1 MSRKKKAEN
10 TPSTAV
16 EMIENTHH
24 SAAEDAE
31 DNAKTLPTVEPD
43 TLLTDAKSEVI
54 TELPTDESSYEE
66 EPQDKPEADD
76 EFSDKASELE
86 EAHRSI
92 EELTEEIKLLKE
104 QIEKLEELKRSQ
116 NRILAEIGDFVD
128 LFPEIPIEEIP
139 ETVWESVKQGAP
151 LAASYALYEKR
162 MVAEAKRIAEIN
174 AKNARRS
181 PGAAGKDTAGE
192 YFSPEDVRRMS
203 RAEVHANYSKIKDS
217 MKKWM

>member
-1 MSRKKKAEN
+1 MSRKKKQTEN
-10 TPSTAV
+10 TEQEVLTPPIETPEQPDVIAEALSEELSEEPEV
-16 EMIENTHH
+16 ESSEEDTVPFTPEKAEAADADKEP
-24 SAAEDAE
+24 AAEE
-31 DNAKTLPTVEPD
+31 N
-43 TLLTDAKSEVI
+43 
-54 TELPTDESSYEE
+54 EL
-66 EPQDKPEADD
+66 EADMQTID
-76 EFSDKASELE
+76 ALKAE
-86 EAHRSI
+86 I
-92 EELTEEIKLLKE
+92 EHLKE

-116 NRILAEIGDFVD
+116 NRILAEIGDFVS

-139 ETVWESVKQGAP
+139 DTVWESVKQGAP

-174 AKNARRS
+174 AKNAKKS

-203 RAEVHANYSKIKDS
+203 RAEVHANDSKIKDS

>member
-1 MSRKKKAEN
+1 MSRKKKQ
-10 TPSTAV
+10 V
-16 EMIENTHH
+16 QIL
-24 SAAEDAE
+24 AAEAE
-31 DNAKTLPTVEPD
+31 VLTSVTKSTEPVADEVLTENAAKEMTEVLSAESAEAPEA
-43 TLLTDAKSEVI
+43 LTDTKGLETSE
-54 TELPTDESSYEE
+54 EA
-66 EPQDKPEADD
+66 EADK
-76 EFSDKASELE
+76 ETSESNELE
-86 EAHRSI
+86 ASKKAIGELKAEIAH
-92 EELTEEIKLLKE
+92 LQE
-104 QIEKLEELKRSQ
+104 QIKKLEELKKAQ
-116 NRILAEIGDFVD
+116 NRILAEIGDFVT

-139 ETVWESVKQGAP
+139 DTVWESVKQGAP

-174 AKNARRS
+174 AKNAKRS

>member
-1 MSRKKKAEN
+1 MSRKKKQ
-10 TPSTAV
+10 TA
-16 EMIENTHH
+16 
-24 SAAEDAE
+24 
-31 DNAKTLPTVEPD
+31 
-43 TLLTDAKSEVI
+43 I
-54 TELPTDESSYEE
+54 TEHEALTPTIETPEQPDVIAEALSEELSE
-66 EPQDKPEADD
+66 EPQVESSEEDTAPFTPEETEAADADKEPTAEENELEADMQAID
-76 EFSDKASELE
+76 ALKAE
-86 EAHRSI
+86 I
-92 EELTEEIKLLKE
+92 ERLKE
-104 QIEKLEELKRSQ
+104 QIEKLEELKRAQ
-116 NRILAEIGDFVD
+116 NRILAEIGDFVS

-139 ETVWESVKQGAP
+139 DTVWESVKQGAP

-174 AKNARRS
+174 AKNAKKS

>member
-1 MSRKKKAEN
+1 MSRKKKQTASTEHEALTPTIETPEQPDVIAEAL
-10 TPSTAV
+10 S
-16 EMIENTHH
+16 EEL
-24 SAAEDAE
+24 SE
-31 DNAKTLPTVEPD
+31 EP
-43 TLLTDAKSEVI
+43 EV
-54 TELPTDESSYEE
+54 ESSEE
-66 EPQDKPEADD
+66 DTVPFTPEKAEAADADKEPAADENELEADMQTID
-76 EFSDKASELE
+76 ALKAE
-86 EAHRSI
+86 I
-92 EELTEEIKLLKE
+92 EHLKE

-116 NRILAEIGDFVD
+116 NRILAEIGDFVS

-139 ETVWESVKQGAP
+139 DTVWESVKQGAP

-174 AKNARRS
+174 AKNAKKS

>member
-1 MSRKKKAEN
+1 MSRKKKQ
-10 TPSTAV
+10 TA
-16 EMIENTHH
+16 
-24 SAAEDAE
+24 
-31 DNAKTLPTVEPD
+31 
-43 TLLTDAKSEVI
+43 I
-54 TELPTDESSYEE
+54 TEHEALTPTIETPEQPDVIAEALSEELSE
-66 EPQDKPEADD
+66 EPQIESSEEDTVPFTPEETEATDADKEPAAEENELEADMQTID
-76 EFSDKASELE
+76 ALKAE
-86 EAHRSI
+86 I
-92 EELTEEIKLLKE
+92 ERLKE
-104 QIEKLEELKRSQ
+104 QIEKLEELKRAQ
-116 NRILAEIGDFVD
+116 NRILAEIGDFVA

-139 ETVWESVKQGAP
+139 DTVWESVKQGAP

-174 AKNARRS
+174 AKNAKKS

>member
-1 MSRKKKAEN
+1 MSRKKKQTAITEHEALTPTIETPEQPDIIAEALSEELSEEPEVESSKEDTVPF
-10 TPSTAV
+10 TPEET
-16 EMIENTHH
+16 E
-24 SAAEDAE
+24 AAEADKEPAAE
-31 DNAKTLPTVEPD
+31 EN
-43 TLLTDAKSEVI
+43 
-54 TELPTDESSYEE
+54 EL
-66 EPQDKPEADD
+66 EADMQAID
-76 EFSDKASELE
+76 ALKAE
-86 EAHRSI
+86 I
-92 EELTEEIKLLKE
+92 ERLKE

-116 NRILAEIGDFVD
+116 NRILAEIGDFVS

-139 ETVWESVKQGAP
+139 DTVWESVKQGAP

-174 AKNARRS
+174 AKNAKKS

>member
-1 MSRKKKAEN
+1 MSRKKKQTVSADREVLTPTIETPEQPDVIAEAL
-10 TPSTAV
+10 S
-16 EMIENTHH
+16 EEL
-24 SAAEDAE
+24 SE
-31 DNAKTLPTVEPD
+31 EP
-43 TLLTDAKSEVI
+43 EV
-54 TELPTDESSYEE
+54 ESSEE
-66 EPQDKPEADD
+66 DTVPFTPGETEAADTDKEPAAKENELEADMQTID
-76 EFSDKASELE
+76 ALKAE
-86 EAHRSI
+86 I
-92 EELTEEIKLLKE
+92 ERLKE
-104 QIEKLEELKRSQ
+104 QIEKLEELKRAQ
-116 NRILAEIGDFVD
+116 NRILAEIGDFVA

-139 ETVWESVKQGAP
+139 DTVWESVKQGAP

-174 AKNARRS
+174 AKNAKKS

>member
-1 MSRKKKAEN
+1 MSRKKKQ
-10 TPSTAV
+10 TA
-16 EMIENTHH
+16 
-24 SAAEDAE
+24 
-31 DNAKTLPTVEPD
+31 
-43 TLLTDAKSEVI
+43 I
-54 TELPTDESSYEE
+54 TEHEALTPTIETPDQPDVTAEALSEELSEEPEVESSEE
-66 EPQDKPEADD
+66 DTVPFTSEETGAADTDKEPAAKENELEADMQAID
-76 EFSDKASELE
+76 ALKAE
-86 EAHRSI
+86 I
-92 EELTEEIKLLKE
+92 ERLKE
-104 QIEKLEELKRSQ
+104 QIEKLEELKRAQ
-116 NRILAEIGDFVD
+116 NRILAEIGDFVA

-139 ETVWESVKQGAP
+139 DTVWESVKQGAP

-174 AKNARRS
+174 AKNAKKS

>member
-1 MSRKKKAEN
+1 MSRKKKQAESTEQEVL
-10 TPSTAV
+10 TPTIETPEQSDVIAEAPSEELSEEPEV
-16 EMIENTHH
+16 ESSEEDTVPFAPEK
-24 SAAEDAE
+24 SEAADADKEPAAED
-31 DNAKTLPTVEPD
+31 N
-43 TLLTDAKSEVI
+43 
-54 TELPTDESSYEE
+54 EL
-66 EPQDKPEADD
+66 EADMQAID
-76 EFSDKASELE
+76 ALKAE
-86 EAHRSI
+86 I
-92 EELTEEIKLLKE
+92 EHLKE

-116 NRILAEIGDFVD
+116 NRILAEIGDFVS

-139 ETVWESVKQGAP
+139 DTVWESVKQGAP

-174 AKNARRS
+174 AKNARKS

>member
-1 MSRKKKAEN
+1 MSRKKKQTASTEHEALTPTIETPEQPDVIAEALSEELSEEPEVESSEEDTVPFTPEETEAAKADNEPAAEN
-10 TPSTAV
+10 ELKADMQTIDALKA
-16 EMIENTHH
+16 EIEH
-24 SAAEDAE
+24 
-31 DNAKTLPTVEPD
+31 
-43 TLLTDAKSEVI
+43 
-54 TELPTDESSYEE
+54 
-66 EPQDKPEADD
+66 
-76 EFSDKASELE
+76 
-86 EAHRSI
+86 
-92 EELTEEIKLLKE
+92 LKE
-104 QIEKLEELKRSQ
+104 QIEKLEELKRAQ
-116 NRILAEIGDFVD
+116 NRILAEIGDFVS

-139 ETVWESVKQGAP
+139 DTVWESVKQGAP

-174 AKNARRS
+174 AKNAKKS

>member
-1 MSRKKKAEN
+1 MSRKKKQTAITEHEVLTPTIETPEQPDVIAEVLAEELSEEPEVESSEEDTVPF
-10 TPSTAV
+10 TPEKA
-16 EMIENTHH
+16 EAADADKEP
-24 SAAEDAE
+24 AAEE
-31 DNAKTLPTVEPD
+31 
-43 TLLTDAKSEVI
+43 
-54 TELPTDESSYEE
+54 
-66 EPQDKPEADD
+66 
-76 EFSDKASELE
+76 SELE
-86 EAHRSI
+86 ADMQTIDALKAEI
-92 EELTEEIKLLKE
+92 ERLKE
-104 QIEKLEELKRSQ
+104 QIEKLEELKRAQ
-116 NRILAEIGDFVD
+116 NRILAEIGDFVS

-139 ETVWESVKQGAP
+139 DTVWESVKQGAP

-174 AKNARRS
+174 AKNAKKS

>member
-1 MSRKKKAEN
+1 MKIGFVSLGCPKNQLDTEVMLHEVASAGYEITPEETEAADTDKEPAAKENELEADMQTIDALKAE
-10 TPSTAV
+10 
-16 EMIENTHH
+16 IE
-24 SAAEDAE
+24 
-31 DNAKTLPTVEPD
+31 
-43 TLLTDAKSEVI
+43 
-54 TELPTDESSYEE
+54 
-66 EPQDKPEADD
+66 
-76 EFSDKASELE
+76 
-86 EAHRSI
+86 R
-92 EELTEEIKLLKE
+92 LKE
-104 QIEKLEELKRSQ
+104 QIEKLEELKRAQ
-116 NRILAEIGDFVD
+116 NRILAEIGDFVA

-139 ETVWESVKQGAP
+139 DTVWESVKQGAP

-174 AKNARRS
+174 AKNAKKS

>member
-1 MSRKKKAEN
+1 MSKKKKQSVSADREVLTPTIETPEQPDVTAEAL
-10 TPSTAV
+10 S
-16 EMIENTHH
+16 EEL
-24 SAAEDAE
+24 SE
-31 DNAKTLPTVEPD
+31 EP
-43 TLLTDAKSEVI
+43 EV
-54 TELPTDESSYEE
+54 ESSEE
-66 EPQDKPEADD
+66 DTVPFTPGETEAADADKEPASEENELEADMQTID
-76 EFSDKASELE
+76 ALKAE
-86 EAHRSI
+86 I
-92 EELTEEIKLLKE
+92 ERLKE
-104 QIEKLEELKRSQ
+104 QIEKLEELKRAQ
-116 NRILAEIGDFVD
+116 NRILAEIGDFVA

-139 ETVWESVKQGAP
+139 DTVWESVKQGAP

-174 AKNARRS
+174 AKNAKKS

>member
-1 MSRKKKAEN
+1 MSRKKKQTE
-10 TPSTAV
+10 
-16 EMIENTHH
+16 
-24 SAAEDAE
+24 
-31 DNAKTLPTVEPD
+31 
-43 TLLTDAKSEVI
+43 I
-54 TELPTDESSYEE
+54 TEHEALTPTIETPEQLDVIAEALSEELIE
-66 EPQDKPEADD
+66 EPQVESSEEDTVSFTSGETEAADADKEPAAEENELEADMQAID
-76 EFSDKASELE
+76 ALKAE
-86 EAHRSI
+86 I
-92 EELTEEIKLLKE
+92 ERLKE
-104 QIEKLEELKRSQ
+104 QIEKLEELKRAQ
-116 NRILAEIGDFVD
+116 NRILAEIGDFVS

-139 ETVWESVKQGAP
+139 DTVWESVKQGAP

-174 AKNARRS
+174 AKNAKKS

>member
-1 MSRKKKAEN
+1 MSRKKKQ
-10 TPSTAV
+10 TA
-16 EMIENTHH
+16 
-24 SAAEDAE
+24 
-31 DNAKTLPTVEPD
+31 
-43 TLLTDAKSEVI
+43 I
-54 TELPTDESSYEE
+54 TEHEALTPTIETPDQPDVTAEALSEELSEEPEVESSEE
-66 EPQDKPEADD
+66 DTVPFTPEDTEAADTDKEPAAKENELEADMQTID
-76 EFSDKASELE
+76 ALKAE
-86 EAHRSI
+86 I
-92 EELTEEIKLLKE
+92 ERLKE
-104 QIEKLEELKRSQ
+104 QIEKLEELKRAQ
-116 NRILAEIGDFVD
+116 NRILAEIGDFVA

-139 ETVWESVKQGAP
+139 DTVWESVKQGAP

-174 AKNARRS
+174 AKNAKKS

>member
-1 MSRKKKAEN
+1 MSRKKKQTESTEQEVLTPPIETPEQPDVIAEAL
-10 TPSTAV
+10 S
-16 EMIENTHH
+16 EEL
-24 SAAEDAE
+24 SE
-31 DNAKTLPTVEPD
+31 EP
-43 TLLTDAKSEVI
+43 EV
-54 TELPTDESSYEE
+54 ESSEE
-66 EPQDKPEADD
+66 DTVPFTPEKAEAADADKEPAADENELEADMQTID
-76 EFSDKASELE
+76 ALKAE
-86 EAHRSI
+86 I
-92 EELTEEIKLLKE
+92 EHLKE

-116 NRILAEIGDFVD
+116 NRILAEIGDFVS

-139 ETVWESVKQGAP
+139 DTVWESVKQGAP

-174 AKNARRS
+174 AKNAKKS

>member
-1 MSRKKKAEN
+1 MSKKKKQSVSADREVLTPTIETPEQPDVTAE
-10 TPSTAV
+10 A
-16 EMIENTHH
+16 
-24 SAAEDAE
+24 
-31 DNAKTLPTVEPD
+31 L
-43 TLLTDAKSEVI
+43 SE
-54 TELPTDESSYEE
+54 ELSE
-66 EPQDKPEADD
+66 EPQVQSSEEDTVPFTPGETEAADADKEPASEENELEADMQTID
-76 EFSDKASELE
+76 ALKAE
-86 EAHRSI
+86 I
-92 EELTEEIKLLKE
+92 ERLKE
-104 QIEKLEELKRSQ
+104 QIEKLEELKRAQ
-116 NRILAEIGDFVD
+116 NRILAEIGDFVA

-139 ETVWESVKQGAP
+139 DTVWESVKQGAP

-174 AKNARRS
+174 AKNAKKS

>member
-1 MSRKKKAEN
+1 MSRKKKQPETASAE
-10 TPSTAV
+10 
-16 EMIENTHH
+16 
-24 SAAEDAE
+24 
-31 DNAKTLPTVEPD
+31 
-43 TLLTDAKSEVI
+43 SEVLTPTI
-54 TELPTDESSYEE
+54 ETPEQSDVNAEVLAEELIE
-66 EPQDKPEADD
+66 EPQVESSEEDTVSFTSGETEAADADKEPAAEENELEADMQAID
-76 EFSDKASELE
+76 ALKAE
-86 EAHRSI
+86 I
-92 EELTEEIKLLKE
+92 ERLKE
-104 QIEKLEELKRSQ
+104 QIEKLEELKRAQ
-116 NRILAEIGDFVD
+116 NRILAEIGDFVS

-139 ETVWESVKQGAP
+139 DTVWESVKQGAP

-174 AKNARRS
+174 AKNAKKS

>member
-1 MSRKKKAEN
+1 MSRKKKQ
-10 TPSTAV
+10 TA
-16 EMIENTHH
+16 
-24 SAAEDAE
+24 
-31 DNAKTLPTVEPD
+31 
-43 TLLTDAKSEVI
+43 I
-54 TELPTDESSYEE
+54 TEHEVLTPTIETPEQPDVTAEALSEELSEEPEVESSEE
-66 EPQDKPEADD
+66 DTVPFTHEETEAADTDKEPAAKENELEADMQTID
-76 EFSDKASELE
+76 ALKAE
-86 EAHRSI
+86 I
-92 EELTEEIKLLKE
+92 ERLKE
-104 QIEKLEELKRSQ
+104 QIEKLEELKRAQ
-116 NRILAEIGDFVD
+116 NRILAEIGDFVA

-139 ETVWESVKQGAP
+139 DTVWESVKQGAP

-174 AKNARRS
+174 AKNAKKS

>member
-1 MSRKKKAEN
+1 MSRKKKSLDAPLVEAE
-10 TPSTAV
+10 
-16 EMIENTHH
+16 EIE
-24 SAAEDAE
+24 SA
-31 DNAKTLPTVEPD
+31 
-43 TLLTDAKSEVI
+43 SVI
-54 TELPTDESSYEE
+54 TDETKEAEIEATFSVEAEVQPEGSQEEVSVDSPTEE
-66 EPQDKPEADD
+66 VQEETEADN
-76 EFSDKASELE
+76 EPSAEASELE
-86 EAHRSI
+86 AANKSI
-92 EELTEEIKLLKE
+92 EELTSEIKLLKE

-116 NRILAEIGDFVD
+116 NRILAEIGDFVA

-139 ETVWESVKQGAP
+139 DTVWESVKQGAP

-174 AKNARRS
+174 AKNAKKS